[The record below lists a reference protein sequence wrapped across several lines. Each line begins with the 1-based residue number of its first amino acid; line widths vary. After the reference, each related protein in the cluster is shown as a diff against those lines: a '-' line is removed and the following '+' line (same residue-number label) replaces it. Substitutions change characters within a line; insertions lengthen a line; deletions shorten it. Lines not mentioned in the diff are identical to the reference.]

1 MDCCHITEILKNS
14 YGKLSLV
21 DFWAV
26 HLVIHVKNG
35 LSYMDSWAVA
45 NGVSCKSFPRRTR
58 NGRSR
63 SKISGEETC
72 GSTDDSVHRM
82 CGSLCRL
89 IMLARDCELQRW
101 HSTLGLQYVFPCVS
115 HLCPLSP
122 QCLHNGL
129 MDNMIM
135 VAGIKG
141 VRVPQDWSVC
151 IAAEYAIF
159 HKQRLTLRL
168 TLSPWGDTF
177 SQLLTDVLYEILF
190 LYCIVIYPTNNP

>member
-45 NGVSCKSFPRRTR
+45 NGVSCKSVPRRNR

-122 QCLHNGL
+122 QYLHNGL
-129 MDNMIM
+129 MDTMIM

-141 VRVPQDWSVC
+141 VRLPRSWAFTKTGLSASLQNMQSSTSRDWHWDWHSALEVTHSASC
-151 IAAEYAIF
+151 WQMYYTRF
-159 HKQRLTLRL
+159 
-168 TLSPWGDTF
+168 F
-177 SQLLTDVLYEILF
+177 SSTV
-190 LYCIVIYPTNNP
+190 